1 MKLNKK
7 AALLLSAFL
16 VAAPVAFANGK
27 LNKEIAQLEM
37 ELVKMETKAGEYKDC
52 SEIKLAREKDKT
64 RIKLDKKK
72 KQAKKEAE
80 KAAKKAKKGLKK
92 AGEEIKEAGK
102 TVGEAFGD
110 FFN

>member
-16 VAAPVAFANGK
+16 VAAPVAFADGK

-64 RIKLDKKK
+64 RIKLDKK
-72 KQAKKEAE
+72 QAKKEAE